1 MGRCKLRHII
11 CDVLSERCIIHD
23 QLSFFIKIQPV
34 LDRISIQGFRF
45 ISKSIRNAC
54 FCEIVTCI
62 KRRLQIR
69 IVAGDICFYI
79 HIRLTVEINRSFISR
94 NSFRKHV
101 ISIFQIQLT
110 SLCLRNNLKLR
121 ISICDICILRS
132 YLILFLCTV
141 KCLHLFFQLFFI
153 VSRVLSGCI
162 ALLFK
167 KTSDPFIRF
176 LIFQKFQNT
185 SIRNITIADL
195 ISADRLRIQISG
207 INLYGIVLYCL
218 RNLLFCLISSFTRT
232 VNTIDR
238 CSFKEFIRIII

>member
-1 MGRCKLRHII
+1 MCIGCHRINRLSGCLCPWLDFLCQLCNLWSLVYLPSICRTVYTDSSPTCCLELSFSSHRIMGRCKLRHII

-54 FCEIVTCI
+54 FCKIVTCI

-69 IVAGDICFYI
+69 IVAGNICFYI
-79 HIRLTVEINRSFISR
+79 HVRLTVEINRSFISR

-176 LIFQKFQNT
+176 LIFQKF
-185 SIRNITIADL
+185 
-195 ISADRLRIQISG
+195 
-207 INLYGIVLYCL
+207 
-218 RNLLFCLISSFTRT
+218 
-232 VNTIDR
+232 
-238 CSFKEFIRIII
+238 